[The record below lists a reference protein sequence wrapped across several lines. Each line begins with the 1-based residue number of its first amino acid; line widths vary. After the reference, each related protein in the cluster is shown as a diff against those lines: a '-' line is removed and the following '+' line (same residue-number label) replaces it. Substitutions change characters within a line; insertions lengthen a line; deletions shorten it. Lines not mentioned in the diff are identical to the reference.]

1 MFNKRAIIT
10 GLIII
15 TMAQAYSITNVAAQE
30 YKLNI
35 VIIDD
40 GVADGETPLLVR
52 VVLLDEKGVATTY
65 KYALVIDALTSIGHF
80 NTSSKMI
87 MPGSSTVDFYL
98 ISDEIGEG
106 VVQARCVVFDIRS
119 MYQNVEFEDTSA
131 LGVFESI
138 PGFQFETILIGT
150 IIVFIFLSRTR
161 TDLPVH

>member
-30 YKLNI
+30 FKLKI
-35 VIIDD
+35 VINDD
-40 GVADGETPLLVR
+40 GVADGETPLLVS
-52 VVLLDEKGVATTY
+52 VELLDEKGVTTTY
-65 KYALVIDALTSIGHF
+65 KYPLLIDALTSIGHF

-87 MPGSSTVDFYL
+87 MPGSSKVDFYL

-106 VVQARCVVFDIRS
+106 VVQARCVDLDIRS
-119 MYQNVEFEDTSA
+119 MYSNVEFEDLSA
-131 LGVFESI
+131 PGMFESI
-138 PGFQFETILIGT
+138 PGFQFETILLGS
-150 IIVFIFLSRTR
+150 IIVFIFLSRTK